1 MAGRDR
7 SVASRKG
14 GTNMATDLKKSK
26 RRAFRPT
33 SEPELTWEIA
43 RLFPAQGEWSE
54 EEYFAL
60 DNNHRVEYSDGFLE
74 FLPMP
79 TIFHQLILQFLYE
92 SLKSFVTA
100 GELGIVVI
108 SGYKVRLRA
117 RKYREPD
124 FLFIKTAHRSGIKEQ
139 YCEKADLVIEVVSDQ
154 NRPHDIKTKRVEYA
168 KAGIPE
174 YWIIDPERHEI
185 TVLVLKSRQRAY
197 TEFGVFRKGT
207 TAASKLLPGF
217 TVDVTTALSQKP

>member
-1 MAGRDR
+1 
-7 SVASRKG
+7 
-14 GTNMATDLKKSK
+14 MATDLRKSK
-26 RRAFRPT
+26 RKEIRPNT
-33 SEPELTWEIA
+33 EPELTWEIA

-54 EEYFAL
+54 EEFFAL

-79 TIFHQLILQFLYE
+79 TIFHQLILQFLYDA
-92 SLKSFVTA
+92 LKSFVNA
-100 GELGIVVI
+100 GDLGTVVI
-108 SGYKVRLRA
+108 SGYKVRLQA
-117 RKYREPD
+117 RKFREPD
-124 FLFIKTAHRSGIKEQ
+124 IVFIKTAHRSGITEQ

-168 KAGIPE
+168 QAGIPE

-185 TVLVLKSRQRAY
+185 TVLVLKSRQKAY

-207 TAASKLLPGF
+207 KAASKLLSGF
-217 TVDVTTALSQKP
+217 AVDVTTVLSQKP

>member
-14 GTNMATDLKKSK
+14 GTSMATDLKKSK

-33 SEPELTWEIA
+33 TEPELTWEIA

-79 TIFHQLILQFLYE
+79 TIFHQLMLQVIGDIVGLRVRLGPNATDRRQPEAGKLLYE
-92 SLKSFVTA
+92 PLA
-100 GELGIVVI
+100 
-108 SGYKVRLRA
+108 
-117 RKYREPD
+117 
-124 FLFIKTAHRSGIKEQ
+124 
-139 YCEKADLVIEVVSDQ
+139 DQ
-154 NRPHDIKTKRVEYA
+154 NRRLIPILQSSEDLERVVIAECRIVGH
-168 KAGIPE
+168 KPE
-174 YWIIDPERHEI
+174 QTLEHPLGYLFRVSPVSARENQ
-185 TVLVLKSRQRAY
+185 VGPKLGSRA
-197 TEFGVFRKGT
+197 
-207 TAASKLLPGF
+207 
-217 TVDVTTALSQKP
+217 VD